1 MASTFFGLT
10 IAGSG
15 LFAFQASTNT
25 IANNIANVQTAGYSK
40 QVANLQSAEG
50 LRAYASYGTMGAGV
64 NATSITQVR
73 DSYYDVKY
81 WRNQASTGLYDRRLY
96 YMEQLESIYRDDD
109 ANTGFST
116 IFSKMFNSLDTLKNN
131 AGDENVRN
139 QFISDAQN
147 LAIYFNGIYTQL
159 NKMQE
164 DINNEIKSV
173 VDSVNATAQKIAL
186 LNKQINMI
194 EINGGYANELR
205 DERALLVDELSAILP
220 VEVEEF
226 PVENSNY
233 PDMYTG
239 GTNYRIKVN
248 GQSLVDTF
256 DYHELKYVARENK
269 VNQTD
274 ADGLY
279 DLYWADTGVSFCPTA
294 TSMSGSL
301 RGLFEMRDG
310 NNKSIFTGKVG
321 TDDTAFGTAVVD
333 GKNVTTVTI
342 TDTSVTDMNKLHI
355 AQEGILT
362 IQNNNF
368 NYSGFTVTKEAAVDA
383 NGAPILDADGNE
395 TYTYSYTFTLE
406 REMSTIE
413 KGKLAG
419 KNANIGTSI
428 DAMGVPYYMS
438 QMSEFLRIFSESF
451 NSLQQGTADNP
462 GVDLDGNV
470 MGAFFVANNQTDG
483 TEYDFA
489 DDVVSSYSN
498 TYYQITAGT
507 FAVASASIKNPARIA
522 TMSQKNYTDGVDS
535 YDIADAIL
543 KLQSETTMY
552 RGCSATDFLR
562 CLLSD
567 VTVDTNEAKLF
578 KENYTN
584 IGNMIDTQR
593 QSISGVDEDEEAL
606 ELVKFQNAYNLASKM
621 ISTMAEMYDKLINE
635 TGI

>member
-1 MASTFFGLT
+1 
-10 IAGSG
+10 
-15 LFAFQASTNT
+15 
-25 IANNIANVQTAGYSK
+25 
-40 QVANLQSAEG
+40 
-50 LRAYASYGTMGAGV
+50 
-64 NATSITQVR
+64 
-73 DSYYDVKY
+73 
-81 WRNQASTGLYDRRLY
+81 
-96 YMEQLESIYRDDD
+96 
-109 ANTGFST
+109 
-116 IFSKMFNSLDTLKNN
+116 
-131 AGDENVRN
+131 
-139 QFISDAQN
+139 
-147 LAIYFNGIYTQL
+147 
-159 NKMQE
+159 
-164 DINNEIKSV
+164 
-173 VDSVNATAQKIAL
+173 
-186 LNKQINMI
+186 
-194 EINGGYANELR
+194 
-205 DERALLVDELSAILP
+205 
-220 VEVEEF
+220 
-226 PVENSNY
+226 
-233 PDMYTG
+233 
-239 GTNYRIKVN
+239 
-248 GQSLVDTF
+248 
-256 DYHELKYVARENK
+256 
-269 VNQTD
+269 
-274 ADGLY
+274 
-279 DLYWADTGVSFCPTA
+279 
-294 TSMSGSL
+294 
-301 RGLFEMRDG
+301 MRDG

>member
-279 DLYWADTGVSFCPTA
+279 DLYWADTGVSFCPDCN
-294 TSMSGSL
+294 L
-301 RGLFEMRDG
+301 H
-310 NNKSIFTGKVG
+310 VG
-321 TDDTAFGTAVVD
+321 QL
-333 GKNVTTVTI
+333 KR
-342 TDTSVTDMNKLHI
+342 SV
-355 AQEGILT
+355 
-362 IQNNNF
+362 
-368 NYSGFTVTKEAAVDA
+368 
-383 NGAPILDADGNE
+383 
-395 TYTYSYTFTLE
+395 
-406 REMSTIE
+406 
-413 KGKLAG
+413 
-419 KNANIGTSI
+419 
-428 DAMGVPYYMS
+428 
-438 QMSEFLRIFSESF
+438 
-451 NSLQQGTADNP
+451 
-462 GVDLDGNV
+462 
-470 MGAFFVANNQTDG
+470 
-483 TEYDFA
+483 
-489 DDVVSSYSN
+489 
-498 TYYQITAGT
+498 
-507 FAVASASIKNPARIA
+507 
-522 TMSQKNYTDGVDS
+522 
-535 YDIADAIL
+535 
-543 KLQSETTMY
+543 
-552 RGCSATDFLR
+552 
-562 CLLSD
+562 
-567 VTVDTNEAKLF
+567 
-578 KENYTN
+578 
-584 IGNMIDTQR
+584 
-593 QSISGVDEDEEAL
+593 
-606 ELVKFQNAYNLASKM
+606 
-621 ISTMAEMYDKLINE
+621 
-635 TGI
+635 